1 MADKKDEK
9 EVNMEN
15 ITPKKAEEKKVKENK
30 QANKNSSA
38 EKLTIK
44 EETNKEQ
51 AKPKGKEKEE
61 MTKKQINGE
70 ETNIEKNNEEKAK
83 KEDLNNEKTETKK
96 GSTENKKSEPEK
108 KFRNEKVIGN
118 DKARKNNKNSKKND
132 VIGKAVLII
141 ALVALVGCGIY
152 KYLLNKQATTAS
164 QAVEG
169 VLGAIQ
175 DGDNK
180 TISEYLNDSNNQI
193 TENASANEE
202 DESEDGEK
210 EAKNEFKIDSNTAII
225 DYTNEEAKNNAEKNN
240 NEKNDAEN
248 NSTKKDEKNEDN
260 DNELLTMFS
269 QKMTYDI
276 KDVKANFNTATVTV
290 DITNKNVGQVVTAS
304 LVKALQNMFNPAS
317 QSEYKVDDFAKELI
331 NSDTIE
337 SKTTSVTFNLTKEN
351 GKWKIDVNKNALS
364 EAVWPGLTE
373 AINSFSGED

>member
-1 MADKKDEK
+1 M
-9 EVNMEN
+9 
-15 ITPKKAEEKKVKENK
+15 
-30 QANKNSSA
+30 
-38 EKLTIK
+38 
-44 EETNKEQ
+44 
-51 AKPKGKEKEE
+51 
-61 MTKKQINGE
+61 
-70 ETNIEKNNEEKAK
+70 
-83 KEDLNNEKTETKK
+83 
-96 GSTENKKSEPEK
+96 
-108 KFRNEKVIGN
+108 
-118 DKARKNNKNSKKND
+118 
-132 VIGKAVLII
+132 
-141 ALVALVGCGIY
+141 
-152 KYLLNKQATTAS
+152 LNKQATTAS

-193 TENASANEE
+193 TENTSANEE
-202 DESEDGEK
+202 DESEDGGK